1 MRKVYLGALFTSLQP
16 IVLSAMLLPATWYVI
31 RRLGAEAYGEWMTAT
46 GLVAVTLFAT
56 NLGLRATFVRAVAR
70 FPEMAGQTLAEQMGA
85 RIVLSTLA
93 ASAALIACAAIGYSK
108 VVLICTAISALS
120 LILTTVSTTAGDLL
134 QGLQRLGVVAT
145 ANMFAGLVL
154 TLASVF
160 AVYAGGGPISVAVA
174 YLIGPIVSLLFMW
187 WVIARDH
194 FPVRVLFDFARIR
207 RLFYEARFMAAQLFV
222 HAASTNAEALF
233 LPKLVGLAPFGYFSA
248 GSLLASRLVAV
259 PEGVASALYPAVVDA
274 EKVGPVAIVRLVK
287 RFLVLSL
294 VACIGIAVVITMLAG
309 PISRLLFEAEPEAA
323 ELVMRITIWLLPP
336 MSILWVLGA
345 TLNGL
350 NGDAA
355 QARAAGI
362 AAFLNL
368 GLTAF
373 LVWQYGLIGACWSM
387 VLRYVVWL
395 IVFIPCSL
403 STFRPVLH
411 AARIAAPRGP
421 LKPRPALE
429 DR

>member
-16 IVLSAMLLPATWYVI
+16 ILLSAMLLPATGYVI
-31 RRLGAEAYGEWMTAT
+31 RKLGPTEYGYWMTAT

-70 FPEMAGQTLAEQMGA
+70 FPEAAGQALAEQMGA
-85 RIVLSTLA
+85 RVVLSILA
-93 ASAALIACAAIGYSK
+93 ASAALLACALIGYPT

-120 LILTTVSTTAGDLL
+120 LILTTASTTAGDLL
-134 QGLQRLGVVAT
+134 QGLQRLGVVAV
-145 ANMFAGLVL
+145 ANMVAGLVL
-154 TLASVF
+154 TAASVL
-160 AVYAGGGPISVAVA
+160 AVYYDGGPISVAMA
-174 YLIGPIVSLLFMW
+174 YLSGPIVSLLFMW

-207 RLFYEARFMAAQLFV
+207 QLFYEARFMAAQLFV

-233 LPKLVGLAPFGYFSA
+233 LPSLVGPTAFGYFSG

-274 EKVGPVAIVRLVK
+274 EKAGPRAIVRLVK

-294 VACIGIAVVITMLAG
+294 MACIGIAIFITVLAG
-309 PISRLLFEAEPEAA
+309 PVSELLFPDAPESA

-336 MSILWVLGA
+336 MSVLWVLGA

-362 AAFLNL
+362 SAFLNL
-368 GLTAF
+368 ALTLF
-373 LVWQYGLIGACWSM
+373 LVWQYGLVGACWSM

-403 STFRPVLH
+403 STFRPVLA
-411 AARIAAPRGP
+411 AARVEALPV
-421 LKPRPALE
+421 KPEPALE

>member
-1 MRKVYLGALFTSLQP
+1 
-16 IVLSAMLLPATWYVI
+16 
-31 RRLGAEAYGEWMTAT
+31 
-46 GLVAVTLFAT
+46 
-56 NLGLRATFVRAVAR
+56 
-70 FPEMAGQTLAEQMGA
+70 
-85 RIVLSTLA
+85 
-93 ASAALIACAAIGYSK
+93 
-108 VVLICTAISALS
+108 
-120 LILTTVSTTAGDLL
+120 
-134 QGLQRLGVVAT
+134 
-145 ANMFAGLVL
+145 
-154 TLASVF
+154 
-160 AVYAGGGPISVAVA
+160 
-174 YLIGPIVSLLFMW
+174 MW
-187 WVIARDH
+187 RVIARDH
-194 FPVRVLFDFARIR
+194 FPVRVFFDFGRIR
-207 RLFYEARFMAAQLFV
+207 RLFWEARFMAAQLFV

-233 LPKLVGLAPFGYFSA
+233 LPKIVGEAAFGFFSG
-248 GSLLASRLVAV
+248 GSLLAARLVAV

-274 EKVGPVAIVRLVK
+274 EKAGPRAIVLLVK
-287 RFLVLSL
+287 RFLLLSF
-294 VACIGIAVVITMLAG
+294 VACVGIAVFVSVLAA
-309 PISRLLFEAEPEAA
+309 PISAILFPREPETG
-323 ELVMRITIWLLPP
+323 EMVMRITIWLLPP

-368 GLTAF
+368 ALTAF
-373 LVWQYGLIGACWSM
+373 LVWQYGLLGACWSM

-411 AARIAAPRGP
+411 AARIAAAPGP